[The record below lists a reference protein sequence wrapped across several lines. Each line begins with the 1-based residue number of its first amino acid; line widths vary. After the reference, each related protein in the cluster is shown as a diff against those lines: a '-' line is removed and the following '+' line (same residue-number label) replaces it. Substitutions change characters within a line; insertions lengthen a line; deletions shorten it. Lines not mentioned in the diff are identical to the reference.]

1 MRGDQLP
8 VPRTVNGRGRVNSQ
22 NWGVGGDEEETIVEL
37 GGHTEDQLRV
47 IKKRIIHKINT
58 EKQVGEG
65 WTARNE

>member
-1 MRGDQLP
+1 M
-8 VPRTVNGRGRVNSQ
+8 
-22 NWGVGGDEEETIVEL
+22 EL

-65 WTARNE
+65 